1 MKRKT
6 KNLGF
11 RFAVHWL
18 VLGAMVTIGA
28 LKRWLPL
35 LKKHGVKILEIP
47 WEPLMQVK
55 ADVLVDLLRAF
66 GINEV
71 ALCAFFG
78 DIDPLSK
85 SGRKKALASLER
97 AAIFASELESF
108 GIVVYGITGP
118 WAYQI
123 AKQYS
128 RKGICKRLVSFGKEV
143 AKIGRTYGVTFHL
156 ECLRWE
162 ENKAMEGSL
171 EALEV
176 VKAINDVQ
184 YVKLHLDTFHMDLW
198 GENITVVLEEC
209 GPWLG
214 WFHGSGQKRYSPGR
228 PGKDHIDYEVVREGL
243 ARNRANGGGLV
254 IITFEGFS
262 PEFRVLVPAI
272 GGEFPKD
279 LTPGWAIARAK
290 QTFKRAEIIALAR

>member
-1 MKRKT
+1 MKEKT

-35 LKKHGVKILEIP
+35 LKRYGVTILEIP
-47 WEPLMQVK
+47 WEPLMQVR

-85 SGRKKALASLER
+85 AGRKKALASLER
-97 AAIFASELESF
+97 AALFASELESF
-108 GIVVYGITGP
+108 GIVVHGITGP

-123 AKQYS
+123 AKEYQ
-128 RKGICKRLVSFGKEV
+128 RKGIFKRLVSFGKEV
-143 AKIGRTYGVTFHL
+143 AKITRRYKIVFHL
-156 ECLRWE
+156 ECLRRE
-162 ENKAMEGSL
+162 ENTAMCGSI

-176 VKAINDVQ
+176 VKAIDDIQ

-198 GENITVVLEEC
+198 GENIPEVLEEC
-209 GPWLG
+209 GPRLG
-214 WFHGSGQKRYSPGR
+214 WFHGSGQRRYSPGR
-228 PGKDHIDYEVVREGL
+228 PGKDHINYKTVREGL

-254 IITFEGFS
+254 TIAFEGFS

-279 LTPGWAIARAK
+279 LSPGRAIARAK
-290 QTFKRAEIIALAR
+290 KTFQEAGIIA